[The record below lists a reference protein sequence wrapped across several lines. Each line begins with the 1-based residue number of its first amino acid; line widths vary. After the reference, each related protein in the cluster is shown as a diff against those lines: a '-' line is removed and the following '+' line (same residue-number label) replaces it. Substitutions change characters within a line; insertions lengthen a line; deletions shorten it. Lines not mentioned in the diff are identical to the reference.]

1 LYHIGKFFLLSHF
14 FSLNIGKNEQSQ
26 TIIYIGEFA
35 KQNYCFIM
43 EVMEEMTSKEFDLMI
58 DLMLELLKDG
68 KTEKVIELLEKAKES
83 NQ

>member
-1 LYHIGKFFLLSHF
+1 
-14 FSLNIGKNEQSQ
+14 
-26 TIIYIGEFA
+26 
-35 KQNYCFIM
+35 M

>member
-1 LYHIGKFFLLSHF
+1 
-14 FSLNIGKNEQSQ
+14 
-26 TIIYIGEFA
+26 
-35 KQNYCFIM
+35 
-43 EVMEEMTSKEFDLMI
+43 MEEMTGKEFDLMI

>member
-1 LYHIGKFFLLSHF
+1 
-14 FSLNIGKNEQSQ
+14 
-26 TIIYIGEFA
+26 
-35 KQNYCFIM
+35 
-43 EVMEEMTSKEFDLMI
+43 MEEMTSKEFDLMI